1 MRVLGRTLI
10 GLAGGLALGI
20 LARFW
25 MRLLSDDPEFSWSGT
40 LFIVIGFGVF
50 GMAQTVPRS
59 VRQRYESG
67 WKLGASRVVGG
78 IGMAPLFVAA
88 GAVMLPTVLAGGMAT
103 TRPNW
108 RRPWLAMAWVVAAL
122 PIVVITAQSTDESGW
137 TLGLGVAV
145 ALIIVTYA
153 LVIRWARPTLAP
165 QRYEHRAT
173 KWVAGAAASALVL
186 ASVMLTVGFST
197 GG

>member
-1 MRVLGRTLI
+1 MQTFRQAI
-10 GLAGGLALGI
+10 AGLLGGLALGT

-40 LFIVIGFGVF
+40 LFIIGGFGVF
-50 GMAQTVPRS
+50 GLLQTVPRA
-59 VRQRYESG
+59 VRRRRDAG
-67 WKLGASRVVGG
+67 WKVGVSRVVGG
-78 IGMAPLFVAA
+78 VGMLPLFVAA

-108 RRPWLAMAWVVAAL
+108 RRFWIGVAWVVAAL
-122 PIVVITAQSTDESGW
+122 PIVVIVVQSVDESGW

-145 ALIIVTYA
+145 VLIVCTYA
-153 LVIRWARPTLAP
+153 LVVRWARPTLAP
-165 QRYEHRAT
+165 QRYAHRGT
-173 KWVAGAAASALVL
+173 RWVAVGAGGALAL